1 MARRTAPPEPQ
12 RANLTIE
19 QMRLGVTQIKRRIA
33 DLEAFDPNV
42 IQKRWG
48 PELETLATSIEET
61 LGLVFGHNT
70 VEYHR
75 YKDAANL
82 DNGPSSLRLG
92 PDFGGGHY
100 DDRSEARQYAAEG
113 IQRSILLLQQAV
125 RGLEEQIG
133 DRAALVVAPAA
144 IAGAATAPDL
154 LKIFVVHGRDNE
166 AKNEVARFLE
176 RIGLEAIILHERP
189 NLGRHLLMKFQEEA
203 EGVGFAVVLI
213 TPDDDG
219 ALTGEAPRKRA
230 RQNVVF
236 ELGFLIGRLGPSRV
250 AALVKGEVERP
261 SDFDG
266 VGYITLD
273 SAGGWKGLLAREL
286 KAARVPFDAMKVFEA

>member
-1 MARRTAPPEPQ
+1 LATRRTAPFQPQ

-19 QMRLGVTQIKRRIA
+19 QMRLGVTQLKRRIA

-61 LGLVFGHNT
+61 LDLVFGHNT

-92 PDFGGGHY
+92 PDFGGGYY
-100 DDRSEARQYAAEG
+100 DERPEARRYAAEG

-144 IAGAATAPDL
+144 IAAGAAPAVNLFEDFCGSRPR
-154 LKIFVVHGRDNE
+154 GRP
-166 AKNEVARFLE
+166 AR
-176 RIGLEAIILHERP
+176 G
-189 NLGRHLLMKFQEEA
+189 GS
-203 EGVGFAVVLI
+203 AVF
-213 TPDDDG
+213 G
-219 ALTGEAPRKRA
+219 APRISA
-230 RQNVVF
+230 DH
-236 ELGFLIGRLGPSRV
+236 PS
-250 AALVKGEVERP
+250 
-261 SDFDG
+261 
-266 VGYITLD
+266 
-273 SAGGWKGLLAREL
+273 
-286 KAARVPFDAMKVFEA
+286 